1 MINLL
6 FINATILITFLYL
19 GNQLFENNISKIDFN
34 IIRQLLLG
42 ILSGLGGCI
51 LVFYGI
57 NVANLVHIDFRIIAI
72 IVSVIYGGAISGII
86 TTSMIALF
94 RLSYY
99 GVTIPSTIASVGLIV
114 LLLFYFSLCKFKL
127 DFIKKF
133 SIMSLLN
140 ILYGIIVYSTILFKS
155 HLLFKILSSYI
166 IATLIVSILV
176 YYILVYISKTNQLYR
191 RLKVEST
198 KDFLTGLNNV
208 REFDNIINKLVNST
222 LEKQESLSILM
233 IDIDFF
239 KNINDNYG
247 HPSGDL
253 VLKQLS
259 KILVDCCRSFD
270 VISRNGGEEFTAILL
285 DCDCKHASQIAEKIR
300 SSVEVHTFIIENN
313 KHINITV
320 SIGIGSYPD
329 SVKNINNI
337 LSEADDALYLAKR
350 SGRNKV
356 C

>member
-34 IIRQLLLG
+34 IIRQILLG

-72 IVSVIYGGAISGII
+72 IVSVIYGGAISGTI

-114 LLLFYFSLCKFKL
+114 LLLFYFSLCKLKL

-208 REFDNIINKLVNST
+208 REFDNILNKLVNNT

-239 KNINDNYG
+239 KSINDNYG

-259 KILVDCCRSFD
+259 RILVDCCRNFD

-300 SSVEVHTFIIENN
+300 VSVEEHTFIIENN

>member
-1 MINLL
+1 MN
-6 FINATILITFLYL
+6 
-19 GNQLFENNISKIDFN
+19 SS
-34 IIRQLLLG
+34 IIRQVLLG
-42 ILSGLGGCI
+42 LLCGLGGCI

-57 NVANLVHIDFRIIAI
+57 NIENIAHIDFRVIAI
-72 IVSVIYGGAISGII
+72 IISVIYGGAISGVI
-86 TTSMIALF
+86 TTSMISLF

-99 GVTIPSTIASVGLIV
+99 GVTIPSSIASIGLIV
-114 LLLFYFSLCKFKL
+114 VLLFYILLCRFNL
-127 DFIKKF
+127 VFIKKF
-133 SIMSLLN
+133 SIMFLLN
-140 ILYGIIVYSTILFKS
+140 ILYGVIVYSIILSKS
-155 HLLFKILSSYI
+155 ELLFKIIASYV

-191 RLKVEST
+191 KLKLEST

-208 REFDNIINKLVNST
+208 REFDNILNKIVNNT
-222 LEKQESLSILM
+222 LEKQESISILM
-233 IDIDFF
+233 IDIDYF
-239 KNINDNYG
+239 KNINDTYG
-247 HPSGDL
+247 HSSGDL

-259 KILVDCCRSFD
+259 SVLVNCCRNFD

-285 DCDCKHASQIAEKIR
+285 DCDCKHATQIAEKVR
-300 SSVEVHTFIIENN
+300 SSVEKHHFIIENN